1 MVLCNSGKPPCRK
14 ASWARPMHN
23 STGTTLHGQEA
34 CGSVPTASSPKPL
47 LVVKSALKMLEDT
60 PQVGVRRG
68 SRLWCNI
75 CQECCSHV
83 TRGSVALSF
92 FLFHNRASW
101 RPPRESGILCLA
113 PEHPAFCDSVTPLLF
128 PIRLPL
134 GARNQSQLLLG
145 QQGFPVVLHYLEK
158 QSHCSWDQ
166 SISTNLQESHFMGF
180 SQPCNAQSLSLSWEA
195 GAGAVDHCPAWPR

>member
-34 CGSVPTASSPKPL
+34 CGSDPTASPHKSL
-47 LVVKSALKMLEDT
+47 LVVKSVLKMLEDT

-68 SRLWCNI
+68 SRLLCNI
-75 CQECCSHV
+75 CQECCSHM
-83 TRGSVALSF
+83 TCGSVALPF
-92 FLFHNRASW
+92 FLFRNRASW
-101 RPPRESGILCLA
+101 RTPRGSGILCLA
-113 PEHPAFCDSVTPLLF
+113 PEHPAFHDSVTPLPF

-134 GARNQSQLLLG
+134 AARNQSQLLLG

-158 QSHCSWDQ
+158 QSHCS
-166 SISTNLQESHFMGF
+166 
-180 SQPCNAQSLSLSWEA
+180 
-195 GAGAVDHCPAWPR
+195 